1 MSCHWY
7 ILSLVHPVIVMSCHW
22 YVLSFG
28 TSCHW
33 YILSLVHPVIG
44 TSCHC
49 YVLSLVRPVIGTSC
63 HWYVEPF
70 THNISFIALTWLLDK
85 ALDGNTTDIYSNKW
99 WIAIGLN
106 EHWNVSMVSSYCHS
120 TITFRSFRLIYP
132 HPFTHYTNVPI
143 KYSCQKIQFNI
154 VAQISLKMVLKMKPT
169 DKL

>member
-1 MSCHWY
+1 MHNV
-7 ILSLVHPVIVMSCHW
+7 LSLVRPVIG
-22 YVLSFG
+22 YV
-28 TSCHW
+28 
-33 YILSLVHPVIG
+33 LSLVHPVIG

-49 YVLSLVRPVIGTSC
+49 YVLSLVRPVIWYIMSLVHPVIGTSC

-85 ALDGNTTDIYSNKW
+85 ALDGNTTDIYSNEW

-120 TITFRSFRLIYP
+120 TVTFRSFRLIYP